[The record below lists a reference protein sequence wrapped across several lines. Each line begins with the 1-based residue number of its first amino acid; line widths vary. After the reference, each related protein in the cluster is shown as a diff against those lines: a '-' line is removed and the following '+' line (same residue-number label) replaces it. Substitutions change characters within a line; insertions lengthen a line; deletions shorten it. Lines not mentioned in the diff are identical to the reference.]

1 MSDSEKKYVRLRM
14 RFIKEFGLG
23 LFSYWEAFLFIK
35 KHKLF
40 WFVLIPAALMLGIYY
55 AGFIIK
61 NHVFS
66 SDVSN
71 MNEIVWYLLKLFI
84 EISIAI
90 LLMNFSKYLVV
101 ALLSPLLAYLS
112 LKTERTLTGNQYNF
126 SYAQF
131 VADIKRGIRIVTRNF
146 MWYYFFFILIL
157 LISFLIWENPAES
170 PIFYIIYLIG
180 FYYYGFSFIDYVNE
194 RRKLNVHESIL
205 FIRKHR
211 GLAIAIGLV
220 YSLLI
225 LVPVDLNAL
234 FGWKYFY
241 NEPLGV
247 IGNFFVHFF
256 LWFCASFAPIL
267 ACVASTIAMNKM
279 VGLKK

>member
-1 MSDSEKKYVRLRM
+1 M
-14 RFIKEFGLG
+14 RFLKEFRIGLV
-23 LFSYWEAFLFIK
+23 SYWEAFLFIR
-35 KHKLF
+35 KHKLY
-40 WFVLIPAALMLGIYY
+40 WYVIIPALLMLGIYRL
-55 AGFIIK
+55 GESIR

-71 MNEIVWYLLKLFI
+71 MNEIVWYLIQLFL

-112 LKTERTLTGNQYNF
+112 LKTERILTGNRYTF
-126 SYAQF
+126 TFAQLWK
-131 VADIKRGIRIVTRNF
+131 DIRRGIRIVTRNF
-146 MWYYFFFILIL
+146 MWYYFFFTIVLI
-157 LISFLIWENPAES
+157 ISFVAWDNPKES
-170 PIFYIIYLIG
+170 PVFYIVYLIG

-194 RRKLNVHESIL
+194 RRQLNVHESIL

-211 GLAIAIGLV
+211 GLSIAIGLV
-220 YSLLI
+220 YSVLI
-225 LVPVDLNAL
+225 LMPVDLRAL
-234 FGWKYFY
+234 FGWNRFF
-241 NEPLGV
+241 EDPLGMLAA
-247 IGNFFVHFF
+247 FFVHFF

-267 ACVASTIAMNKM
+267 ASVAATIAMDKV